1 MFCFNCGTSNREDA
15 KFCVHCNESLFEIQ
29 SEESISSAK
38 PLNDRPF
45 LKKFDFVQGL
55 FDLSFTHSVTPK
67 IIKYLYVL
75 SILSAGLMALF
86 FVMIGFKTSMLFG
99 TFALLIGAPLLFL
112 FTLVYSRVLLEMIL
126 AFFRIADSMTNT
138 RMSKKEE
145 DSMINFSMLKK
156 EEKSESRDS
165 IQWNI

>member
-1 MFCFNCGTSNREDA
+1 MFCFNCGASNREDA

-38 PLNDRPF
+38 PLNHRPF
-45 LKKFDFVQGL
+45 LKIFDFLQGF
-55 FDLSFTHSVTPK
+55 FDLSFTQSVSPK

-86 FVMIGFKTSMLFG
+86 FVIIGFKTSMLFG
-99 TFALLIGAPLLFL
+99 TFALLIGSPLLFL
-112 FTLVYSRVLLEMIL
+112 LTVVYSRVLLETIL
-126 AFFRIADSMTNT
+126 VFFRIADSMTNI
-138 RMSKKEE
+138 RMPKKED
-145 DSMINFSMLKK
+145 DSITNIRMLNK
-156 EEKSESRDS
+156 EEKSESRES